1 MDICHQHNLVNPAKG
16 GADQPYGIRVT
27 LPQEDSLNRLLGAD
41 WEKFHWYA
49 TESERDR
56 AFNDMAKRHGYYRVS
71 DSPSQILEKVTR

>member
-56 AFNDMAKRHGYYRVS
+56 AFNDMAARHGYYRVS
-71 DSPSQILEKVTR
+71 DSPSQILEKVAR